1 MPRNKKIP
9 VCGLTVQEVVA
20 ILAALPQKQQKWVFT
35 CCGSEEFWIY
45 QRADDEAVTMDTEEF
60 IGDDWDED

>member
-35 CCGSEEFWIY
+35 CCGSEEFWIH
-45 QRADDEAVTMDTEEF
+45 QLADEEAVTMDAEEF